1 MDFKPPLLTFSF
13 PPRPSPSLS
22 SDHPGTRLLIFL
34 VSCCSLQHESL
45 HDRELSC
52 QGQGLVRPLSPK
64 PCFPTE
70 TFHSKGNEVTHH
82 STRVTGEKIPVPG
95 SGCQKKMGGAGPS
108 HTQTAGEP
116 PAPLEGCVGSGYTQL
131 KNNRFLF

>member
-13 PPRPSPSLS
+13 PPLPSPSLS

-82 STRVTGEKIPVPG
+82 STWVTGEKILVPRRERVSEENG
-95 SGCQKKMGGAGPS
+95 RGRTLTHTNRRGAACPSGGIRR
-108 HTQTAGEP
+108 
-116 PAPLEGCVGSGYTQL
+116 EGVHSA
-131 KNNRFLF
+131 